1 MKKFKNLFV
10 MVMVLVVMVVL
21 TGACKTADV
30 DPVEDDIQFV
40 SVSVAVVERFDDRA
54 HVVATFVFSVR
65 VSAPTRLEG
74 EAYVGESKRLLG
86 ADVFSTGLVTI
97 AAEKTSHKF
106 GTHKISGHAVL
117 LSNGKMAI
125 IPDFQF
131 TVS

>member
-1 MKKFKNLFV
+1 MKNINKLFV
-10 MVMVLVVMVVL
+10 MVMVLVVLMVL
-21 TGACKTADV
+21 APACKTADV

-106 GTHKISGHAVL
+106 GTHKISGYVVL
-117 LSNGKMAI
+117 LSNGQKVI
-125 IPDFQF
+125 IPDTQF